1 MHQSDNLLYD
11 LQCYARLLGYAHWG
25 SSPSFVRYTYIF
37 KISRYKHAVYK
48 SKLIR
53 YLNFRAK
60 SSWNFSVLSSK
71 IQIFISLAL
80 LNLWSTSP
88 QCVCT
93 VCQIGTKTV
102 SITKNDSGI
111 SWLEIV
117 FLARFSLHYVPK
129 YIQMS
134 QNTCLKGNCE
144 TFKLP
149 ISANIKSRRNVP
161 FHHRKWKIPKIFF
174 HIREKYFQVPPED
187 TLLSEMEQKSKGL
200 FFSFLMLDWTLFCPI
215 PSSLNVWVF

>member
-1 MHQSDNLLYD
+1 M
-11 LQCYARLLGYAHWG
+11 
-25 SSPSFVRYTYIF
+25 
-37 KISRYKHAVYK
+37 K
-48 SKLIR
+48 SLD
-53 YLNFRAK
+53 
-60 SSWNFSVLSSK
+60 FSVLGSK

-117 FLARFSLHYVPK
+117 FLARFSLHSVPK

-134 QNTCLKGNCE
+134 QKEIVKLSNCQLAQISSRVAMSLSIIGNE
-144 TFKLP
+144 
-149 ISANIKSRRNVP
+149 KSRR
-161 FHHRKWKIPKIFF
+161 FF
-174 HIREKYFQVPPED
+174 SISGR
-187 TLLSEMEQKSKGL
+187 SISKSRPRTHFCLRWNKNLRGF
-200 FFSFLMLDWTLFCPI
+200 FFSFLMLDGTFFCSI
-215 PSSLNVWVF
+215 PSSFNV